1 MHADIRQA
9 RGMHPMTLAWGQE
22 MARRFS
28 ASEAVSTWRALEPLD
43 KAMQS
48 DAEQYLPGFQG
59 GPTHYFFEKV
69 PREAERCAATLLPPA
84 YVQERQASSR
94 GTCSKANAKM

>member
-1 MHADIRQA
+1 
-9 RGMHPMTLAWGQE
+9 MHPMTLAWGQE

-28 ASEAVSTWRALEPLD
+28 ASDATSTWRALAPLD

-59 GPTHYFFEKV
+59 GPTHYYFEKV
-69 PREAERCAATLLPPA
+69 PREAELCAATLLPPA

-94 GTCSKANAKM
+94 STYSETNAKM

>member
-1 MHADIRQA
+1 
-9 RGMHPMTLAWGQE
+9 MTLAWGRE

-28 ASEAVSTWRALEPLD
+28 VSEAVSTWHALEPLD
-43 KAMQS
+43 EAMQG

-59 GPTHYFFEKV
+59 GPTHYFFEQV
-69 PREAERCAATLLPPA
+69 PREAERCAITLLPPA

-94 GTCSKANAKM
+94 HTFSETNAKI